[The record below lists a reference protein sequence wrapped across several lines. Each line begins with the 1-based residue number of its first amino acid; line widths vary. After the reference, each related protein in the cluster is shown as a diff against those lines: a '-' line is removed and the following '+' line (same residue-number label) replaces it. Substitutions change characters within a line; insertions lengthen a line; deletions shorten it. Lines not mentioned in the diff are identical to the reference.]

1 MQLLFG
7 YTVLMLKTE
16 NFTMRVKPEIKR
28 ALAELAALDGRTA
41 SAWIEEKVKNDCKKL
56 GIEIKKMTRVQDV

>member
-1 MQLLFG
+1 MQLLFW
-7 YTVLMLKTE
+7 YNVLMLKTE

-41 SAWIEEKVKNDCKKL
+41 SAWIEAVVREKSKKL
-56 GIEIKKMTRVQDV
+56 GVEIKPSKKDST